1 MRNMGNIISPPLA
14 AHFIWHKKDEASFE
28 EVCGLFRRYL
38 TRDIERPFSRELNIP
53 TFFYS
58 SLNESPKDFPLPI
71 AQKNVIF
78 ICLSRNTLICPKWRE
93 YLNNLPSNTSNY
105 LVPIALDNYAL
116 KHSGEDGGLKNL
128 NFVRAYEFDQQIK
141 SQLSILSLSHE
152 LFRFGFSDLVDGAVG
167 IESSIQLFLS
177 HAKKGGTGETYAR
190 AIKRYIDGTN
200 MRNFF
205 DASEISV
212 GYKFNEEI
220 IKHIQRSTLI
230 SITTDEYSSRYWC
243 QREILEAKKHDRP
256 IISVNCLQIYEDRI
270 FPPSGN
276 VPCVHITPN
285 KIPLEEEIL
294 NILIAAL
301 METIRFRYSQSLL
314 GYYKEQAWID
324 KSAKILARPPEIQQ
338 IVYLK
343 EEMKVDELTI
353 CYPEPPIYAEE
364 MDWVNFLK
372 VKVCT
377 PLWSNTEEKE
387 QHLRVGISIS
397 DCGEIDF
404 DILHIHPDELKRLS
418 QELARHLLV
427 NNNILIYGGDLRANG
442 FTEFILEEA
451 SILKNRLP
459 EQSFKVE
466 NHLAWPVH
474 CLPESLD
481 YQADYHDVLNQIN
494 YDLPK
499 EFHGEV
505 DQSSWLEIKTFQDR
519 YIFSKS
525 LSMMREKSIEGSDIR
540 VFAGGKIQKY
550 KGFLPG
556 VLEEFYI
563 ASKFNKPIFLIGGF
577 GGVVK
582 HICDSISSNKISEVL
597 TQEWQEKND
606 LDYKNF
612 MGFLNE
618 RSYTPHYDQIYLT
631 IQSLTIESLAQ
642 RSGLTAEEYNR
653 LINSQFIDEI
663 IHLILK
669 GLKNLCKSQVK

>member
-1 MRNMGNIISPPLA
+1 
-14 AHFIWHKKDEASFE
+14 
-28 EVCGLFRRYL
+28 
-38 TRDIERPFSRELNIP
+38 
-53 TFFYS
+53 
-58 SLNESPKDFPLPI
+58 
-71 AQKNVIF
+71 
-78 ICLSRNTLICPKWRE
+78 
-93 YLNNLPSNTSNY
+93 
-105 LVPIALDNYAL
+105 
-116 KHSGEDGGLKNL
+116 
-128 NFVRAYEFDQQIK
+128 
-141 SQLSILSLSHE
+141 
-152 LFRFGFSDLVDGAVG
+152 
-167 IESSIQLFLS
+167 
-177 HAKKGGTGETYAR
+177 
-190 AIKRYIDGTN
+190 
-200 MRNFF
+200 
-205 DASEISV
+205 
-212 GYKFNEEI
+212 
-220 IKHIQRSTLI
+220 
-230 SITTDEYSSRYWC
+230 
-243 QREILEAKKHDRP
+243 
-256 IISVNCLQIYEDRI
+256 
-270 FPPSGN
+270 
-276 VPCVHITPN
+276 
-285 KIPLEEEIL
+285 
-294 NILIAAL
+294 

-314 GYYKEQAWID
+314 EYYKEQAWID

-364 MDWVNFLK
+364 MDWITFLK

-466 NHLAWPVH
+466 NHLAWPLH

-525 LSMMREKSIEGSDIR
+525 LSMMREKSIEESDIR
-540 VFAGGKIQKY
+540 IFAGGKIQKY

-563 ASKFNKPIFLIGGF
+563 ALKFNKPIFLIGGF

-606 LDYKNF
+606 SDYKNF
-612 MGFLNE
+612 MNFLNE
-618 RSYTPHYDQIYLT
+618 RSNTPHYDQIYLT

-653 LINSQFIDEI
+653 LISSQFIDEI

-669 GLKNLCKSQVK
+669 GLKNLCKSQVR